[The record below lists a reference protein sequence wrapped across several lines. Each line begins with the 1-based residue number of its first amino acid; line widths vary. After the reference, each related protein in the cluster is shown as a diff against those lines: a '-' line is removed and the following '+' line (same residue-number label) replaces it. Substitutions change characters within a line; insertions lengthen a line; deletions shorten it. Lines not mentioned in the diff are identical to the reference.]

1 MDFSRIYF
9 YEWTSCQLTISIHQ
23 VMLDSLLHPPNF
35 DDWEWSTS
43 RDYSFIKKWLPKK
56 KKCYN
61 HNFSRPINKVWFLI
75 LFFSAGISTS
85 FADWPRF
92 CYKNT
97 SSLRW
102 KSKHSIELKTEAWKP
117 ETEQNFFLPL
127 HNIHNYILCLH
138 DFTIDMDSIQKCNSA
153 YKWGVKDISS
163 HEKFILFRSSSSI
176 CWNLL
181 TFLFC

>member
-1 MDFSRIYF
+1 MLGDVKKFFFCFQKFVDHAQLKPTFPPTIWIFTEDEGDEIKFRLPFNIFSTLQSQYI
-9 YEWTSCQLTISIHQ
+9 LA
-23 VMLDSLLHPPNF
+23 L
-35 DDWEWSTS
+35 
-43 RDYSFIKKWLPKK
+43 
-56 KKCYN
+56 
-61 HNFSRPINKVWFLI
+61 NKVWFLF

-102 KSKHSIELKTEAWKP
+102 KSQHSIELKTEAWKT

-127 HNIHNYILCLH
+127 HYIHNYILCLH

-153 YKWGVKDISS
+153 YKKGVKDISS
-163 HEKFILFRSSSSI
+163 HEKFVLFRFSRL
-176 CWNLL
+176 C
-181 TFLFC
+181 

>member
-1 MDFSRIYF
+1 
-9 YEWTSCQLTISIHQ
+9 
-23 VMLDSLLHPPNF
+23 MLDSLLHPPNF

-117 ETEQNFFLPL
+117 ETEQNFFSRYTT
-127 HNIHNYILCLH
+127 YI
-138 DFTIDMDSIQKCNSA
+138 TIYSA
-153 YKWGVKDISS
+153 YMILRSIWTVFKNAILHTNEVSKISPATKS
-163 HEKFILFRSSSSI
+163 
-176 CWNLL
+176 LL
-181 TFLFC
+181 CSDLLLVFVEAY